1 MPVPFLAVR
10 SRLALCRPLALVV
23 PLTLAM
29 PLTAAEPKPFAEMAL
44 KVGEVL
50 ESDYYDRARFQPKLM
65 VERALRRLAQAEIS
79 ICPRWAEGRITL
91 IIGAD
96 TVAIPAPDPQDLGQA
111 MTLLEQVR
119 RKLEDGRFKADRG
132 RELSYALLNGAV
144 SVLDPHTELSPPE
157 IAEMFRTDMAGQFYG
172 IGAFIREDEGMIYI
186 ERVIAGTPA
195 ERAGIEDGDMI
206 LAVNGEKTAGLTRE
220 QAVTRIRGPK
230 GTTVV
235 MTVERKGAAGTL
247 DIPVVRDLVQSVTV
261 RSWHNRKD
269 VAYIRLDE
277 FSALANIELRKHY
290 ADLTSAGAFKVL
302 VLDMR
307 FNGGGLLDQA
317 KLICANFLA
326 DQAEIVRTVTVD
338 GRPSIHKSRMRAEI
352 DVPVVMLVSPGTA
365 SAAEIVAG
373 ALQRNDRGVVA
384 GRVTF
389 GKGTVQ
395 TLRDLDDDSRLR
407 LTIQE
412 YQLPGGVSIQDVGV
426 TPDLSLVERRVY
438 EDRRVDL
445 RPPTFRREGD
455 YEFALANRQ
464 IYRHQPTYELGWL
477 SRYQTKEEMRR
488 SFIASRDFIPD
499 QEAALVIDLVQQCA
513 ADPGFNAAAAK
524 ALKERRS
531 RQWLLEQLKQ
541 PVQERAEREAA
552 ALAEALTR
560 QPRPV
565 IWGGATPIA
574 PESLVL
580 AYTGPAQ
587 AEAGAKVGLTFTVT
601 NRAASE
607 VGRLYAVLKADKS
620 SPLWEDETAVG
631 GIAAGATASVE
642 MPFAVP
648 PRAYSGEERFA
659 IELFHDGRKEP
670 VASLPVVLAVKGG
683 PRPHLGFE
691 WTIEEADASR
701 DNKLDADEKDANLV
715 VTLANDGAAPTGDL
729 EVGIFKDNDQYLELG
744 QSREKLQVL
753 VPGRTQVVKVPI
765 LVRKQ
770 ITAGGK
776 TTTFAG
782 EAVKVQ
788 LLVQER
794 LGKDV
799 DSRYRAGLA
808 HTITI
813 PVGAPL
819 VPRRVQVPQLELE
832 GVDKLGGNRATV
844 RVRVT
849 DNNLRYVGCFID
861 EDKVDLRAV
870 KELGLKPIEGRPGL
884 EGGVYTVTLSLKGG
898 VNNVHIF
905 AVDQDEADQSLPLRL
920 WGEGKAVER
929 KEQAG
934 DVP

>member
-1 MPVPFLAVR
+1 MPVTALV
-10 SRLALCRPLALVV
+10 SRLRHAALCL
-23 PLTLAM
+23 LTVLQAGW
-29 PLTAAEPKPFAEMAL
+29 TAEPKPFPDMAL

-50 ESDYYDRARFQPKLM
+50 ESDYYDRARFQPRLM

-79 ICPRWAEGRITL
+79 ICSRWNDGRISL
-91 IIGAD
+91 QVGAD
-96 TVAIPAPDPQDLGQA
+96 TVEIPAPEPTDLGQT
-111 MTLLEQVR
+111 MTILEKVR
-119 RKLEDGRFKADRG
+119 RTLEDGRFKADRG

-144 SVLDPHTELSPPE
+144 SVLDPHTELSAPE
-157 IAEMFRTDMAGQFYG
+157 IAEMFRTDMAGEFYG
-172 IGAFIREDEGMIYI
+172 IGAFIREDEGLIYVD
-186 ERVIAGTPA
+186 RVIGGTPA
-195 ERAGIEDGDMI
+195 ERAGIEDGDLI

-235 MTVERKGAAGTL
+235 MTVERTIGKGDKNAL
-247 DIPVVRDLVQSVTV
+247 DIPVVRDLVQAITV
-261 RSWHNRKD
+261 RSWRQKD
-269 VAYIRLDE
+269 IAYIRLDE
-277 FSALANIELRKHY
+277 FSARANTELCNHY
-290 ADLTSAGAFKVL
+290 AALGAEGAFKVL

-317 KLICANFLA
+317 KAICANFLA

-338 GRPSIHKSRMRAEI
+338 GRPSIHKGRMKAII

-426 TPDLSLVERRVY
+426 NPDLFLVEHRVR
-438 EDRRVDL
+438 DDKRVDL
-445 RPPTFRREGD
+445 RQIAFRREGD

-477 SRYQTKEEMRR
+477 SRFQTKEEMKK
-488 SFIASRDFIPD
+488 SFIASREFRPD
-499 QEAALVIDLVQQCA
+499 QESMLVIDLLQQVASA
-513 ADPGFNAAAAK
+513 AGFDAAAAK
-524 ALKERRS
+524 AVKERRC
-531 RQWLLEQLKQ
+531 RQWLLDELKQ
-541 PVQERAEREAA
+541 PVAARAEVEAA
-552 ALAEALTR
+552 ALAEALAK

-565 IWGGATPIA
+565 VWGPAQPVTNG
-574 PESLVL
+574 SLTVT
-580 AYTGPAQ
+580 YTGPATVE
-587 AEAGAKVGLTFTVT
+587 AEAKVDLTFAIA
-601 NRAASE
+601 NRNEAE
-607 VGRLYAVLKADKS
+607 VGRLFGVLKADKS
-620 SPLWEDETAVG
+620 SPLWEDEVVVG
-631 GIAAGATASVE
+631 RIAAGATTTVAL
-642 MPFAVP
+642 PFSVP
-648 PRAYSGEERFA
+648 PRVYTGEERFT
-659 IELFHDGRKEP
+659 IELFQEGRKEV
-670 VASLPVVLAVKGG
+670 VASLPVVLGVKGR

-691 WTIEEADASR
+691 WAIEEADATR
-701 DNKLDADEKDANLV
+701 DNKLDAEEKDANLV
-715 VTLANDGAAPTGDL
+715 VTLNNDGAAPSGDL
-729 EVGIFKDNDQYLELG
+729 EVGIFKDNDQFLELG
-744 QSREKLQVL
+744 QSREKLAPL
-753 VPGRTQVVKVPI
+753 PPGKTQVIKVPI

-770 ITAGGK
+770 TAAGGR
-776 TTTFAG
+776 TATFTG
-782 EAVKVQ
+782 DAVKVQ

-799 DSRYRAGLA
+799 DSRYRVGLA

-832 GVDKLGGNRATV
+832 GIDKLGGNRATV

-861 EDKVDLRAV
+861 EDKVDLKSV
-870 KELGLKPIEGRPGL
+870 KDLGFKPVEGRSGT
-884 EGGVYTVTLSLKGG
+884 ESGIYSVTLTLKGG
-898 VNNVHIF
+898 VNSVHIF

-920 WGEGKAVER
+920 WGEGKVVEK

-934 DVP
+934 EEIP